1 MVGTNLRSQLER
13 TAVSSFMRAP
23 RSVREALSIPSRTSD
38 GVALDDQVRLL
49 LGLEKRAKIPRWQDV
64 PLDVARR
71 HFARSGDMLA
81 PRSVEMETRDLALDT
96 PETTLRARLYRP
108 FTSTAASPALV
119 YFHGGGF
126 VLGNIES
133 HDSVCRA
140 LALAANCHVLS
151 VEYRLAPEHKYPTPV
166 DDAVAAFR
174 AVVARADGF
183 GIDRARM
190 AVGGDSAGGY
200 LAAQVAIR
208 TKLAGDNVKPM
219 FQVLIYPAADMT
231 MASPSLRELGDGLLL
246 EFSTIQWFH
255 AHFLRA
261 DADRASGELSPASR
275 SLDELRGVAPAH
287 IQTAGFDP
295 LRDEGV
301 ALADRLKEA
310 GVEVEHKNYGSLVH
324 GYLNI
329 AGVIEAA
336 MLPYYDAGSALKA
349 AFRGPVKKKK
359 G

>member
-1 MVGTNLRSQLER
+1 
-13 TAVSSFMRAP
+13 MRAP
-23 RSVREALSIPSRTSD
+23 ASVREALSIPSRLSD
-38 GVALDDQVRLL
+38 GVPLDDQVRLV
-49 LGLEKRAKIPRWQDV
+49 LGLEKRARIPRWQDV
-64 PLDVARR
+64 PLDAARKL
-71 HFARSGDMLA
+71 FTRSADSLA

-96 PETTLRARLYRP
+96 PKTTLRARLYRP

-151 VEYRLAPEHKYPTPV
+151 VEYRLSPEHKYPTPV
-166 DDAVAAFR
+166 DDAVDAFR
-174 AVVARADGF
+174 AVVARADGL

-208 TKLAGDNVKPM
+208 TKLAGDAVKPM

-231 MASPSLRELGDGLLL
+231 MSASSLRELGDGLLL

-255 AHFLRA
+255 GHFLEA
-261 DADRASGELSPASR
+261 SADRASGELTPANR
-275 SLDELRGVAPAH
+275 SLEELSGVAPALV
-287 IQTAGFDP
+287 QTAGFDP

-301 ALADRLKEA
+301 ALAARLKEA
-310 GVEVEHKNYGSLVH
+310 GVAVEHKNYGSLVH
-324 GYLNI
+324 GFLNI
-329 AGVIEAA
+329 AGVVEAA

-349 AFRGPVKKKK
+349 VFRGPTKKKK